1 MQGGGQDGAAGVAR
15 DHQAHHRPRHPVQA
29 TWCEFC
35 KKSLQPLDS
44 VARRYAERGV
54 QMLAVTREDTEDVDE
69 FLAKMKRVLSM
80 AVAVDEGSALTQRC
94 AILLCAALA
103 RLARFRSLESALS
116 PSQAA
121 RRIRREHDSPR
132 LRRERDG

>member
-1 MQGGGQDGAAGVAR
+1 
-15 DHQAHHRPRHPVQA
+15 
-29 TWCEFC
+29 
-35 KKSLQPLDS
+35 
-44 VARRYAERGV
+44 
-54 QMLAVTREDTEDVDE
+54 MLAVTREDTEDVDE

-132 LRRERDG
+132 LRRGRDG